1 MTSRFAQAQSSWEEP
16 PTRRWRPCLGASASI
31 HWPPAP
37 PRSAVSGG
45 GKITAVP
52 PKRAGPR
59 TQRETAGCAG
69 PAVQRGTRGKQSCAG
84 IRLRPLPGRIPPGGN
99 PPPLP
104 PLVPALG
111 SVPARDRARPRRG
124 EPPTGPIAPP
134 AQPGAS
140 APLGDVHGA
149 PAGPSAR
156 PAQATPIP
164 AQSKRGLA
172 RTGRF
177 RLWGLGSAGRR
188 PGFGVGEGLRP
199 AAPPPFDFRWAR
211 RKHNVD
217 LQVPSDC
224 YISSPEGV
232 SLALARAGRG
242 RVGVAGEGKGE
253 GAAGD

>member
-1 MTSRFAQAQSSWEEP
+1 MAKVEVLSCERGHPSRYLSGGARAESSSRHPGAQNPLASTVSSLPTVRGNWGMTSRFAQAQSSWEEP

-45 GKITAVP
+45 VKITAVP

-69 PAVQRGTRGKQSCAG
+69 PAVQSGTRGKQSWVG

-149 PAGPSAR
+149 PAGPRAR

-164 AQSKRGLA
+164 AQSKPGLA
-172 RTGRF
+172 QG
-177 RLWGLGSAGRR
+177 GSA
-188 PGFGVGEGLRP
+188 
-199 AAPPPFDFRWAR
+199 
-211 RKHNVD
+211 
-217 LQVPSDC
+217 C
-224 YISSPEGV
+224 
-232 SLALARAGRG
+232 
-242 RVGVAGEGKGE
+242 
-253 GAAGD
+253 GD